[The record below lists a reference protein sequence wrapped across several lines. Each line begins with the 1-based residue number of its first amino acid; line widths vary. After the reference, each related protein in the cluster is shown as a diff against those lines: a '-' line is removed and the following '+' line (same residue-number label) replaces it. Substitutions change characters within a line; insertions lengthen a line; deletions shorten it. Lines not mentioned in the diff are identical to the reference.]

1 MKKIL
6 CVLLSVALLFSLAGC
21 GKDDDAP
28 ENQSISYNL
37 PAEPKTLD
45 PQIAAD
51 YAAHIVIVNLFEGLV
66 RIGPDGSVQPGVA
79 QSWSANADHTVFTFT
94 LRPDAMWASW
104 VERTVETDE
113 TGKQKTKKTT
123 HPAAPVTAEDFV
135 YGLRRAL
142 DPATNSAAA
151 DSLFAIKN
159 AEAVHNGSLPVE
171 ELGVR
176 AESATS
182 LTIEL
187 AYSYED
193 FPGLLS
199 MPAAMPCNKAF
210 FEYTRGQYGLE
221 TESILGNGPY
231 VMANRYAWDHQ
242 KTLSLVR
249 SDSYQSE
256 TKAIPLALSFTIG
269 EAQEN
274 PVAAVTG
281 ETVDACA
288 LPGGFLTS
296 AQEAGLSIT
305 SFEDTTWGVI
315 FNMQARLSRQDAD
328 DPPIFSNLSLR
339 KGFLQAIDR
348 EYLLT
353 SLPSGYR
360 DAPDI
365 IPPETTLG
373 GEAYRP
379 QAGSGFSLP
388 YADNAKDMI
397 RDGLAQLGVG
407 SNILSELTVLCPNDP
422 ESRKVVSTL
431 LEIWNKQ
438 LGFYFNMEPV
448 DADTIPSRL
457 KRGDF
462 VIAFAPFR
470 AQDDGPSEFLEMFA
484 SNNPENPAGLESGEF
499 DALLA
504 AAEDLT
510 PEEAA
515 QSYAAAERYLCD
527 NAVFYPVSYEKRYF
541 ATAPN
546 VSGIHFFSYN
556 AGIDFSRAVKTKK

>member
-21 GKDDDAP
+21 GSDDDAP

-94 LRPDAMWASW
+94 LRPDAMWANW

-113 TGKQKTKKTT
+113 TGKQQTKKTP

-182 LTIEL
+182 LVIEL

-193 FPGLLS
+193 FPGLMA

-231 VMANRYAWDHQ
+231 VMASRYAWDHK
-242 KTLSLVR
+242 KTLSLAR

-269 EAQEN
+269 EAQDN
-274 PVAAVTG
+274 PVEAVTS

-328 DPPIFSNLSLR
+328 DPPLFSNLSLR

-348 EYLLT
+348 DYLLT

-360 DAPDI
+360 EAADI

-379 QAGSGFSLP
+379 QAGSGFSLT

-484 SNNPENPAGLESGEF
+484 STNPENPAGLESGEF

-546 VSGIHFFSYN
+546 VSEIHFFSYN